1 MLRQFIKDESGNL
14 SIIAGVSFAALLI
27 AVTVSYEI
35 MQVNAVKSDLQATLD
50 DATFYVASNPEER
63 TSIDKGVFQ
72 LKSNYGIRHPEHD
85 PTVEFT
91 SQGEDLIGTANIT
104 VPVTFSRILSVDSL
118 DVNVR
123 SVVKKIEKEI
133 SPPCITALSTTA
145 PRHRL

>member
-1 MLRQFIKDESGNL
+1 
-14 SIIAGVSFAALLI
+14 VSFAALLI

-63 TSIDKGVFQ
+63 TSIDIDKGVFQ